1 MALYR
6 SEVLPREIPKRF
18 NGVSRQT
25 VEAKVKQLKDGQEDT
40 EQKMPLTRAASVL
53 AGLGGNVT
61 GLCYELT
68 VG

>member
-25 VEAKVKQLKDGQEDT
+25 VEAKVKQLVCRYDEEGRWGSDGS
-40 EQKMPLTRAASVL
+40 EQPAQVRQ
-53 AGLGGNVT
+53 VT
-61 GLCYELT
+61 GLC
-68 VG
+68 